1 MKSLTFSDA
10 LALCSECSDP
20 THSLVFYLSIAF
32 GILFLVMLIVN
43 LYLCCAMSRYG
54 GITYR
59 RKTSTTSNSSSDS
72 NSDDVSKNST
82 VPRSEKTTSPG
93 KSFSSG
99 SIDTWYGYSEW
110 TFYAIT
116 DLINYIFSLQQIWWI
131 QSWWCNSHKNLTRTS
146 MLELHLI
153 KDPNMGQGITTP
165 KFRSLYYSKIPYEP
179 FDNILLKTL
188 YP

>member
-1 MKSLTFSDA
+1 MASYSVFVVEPGEDIGNVLRHRGIHTHTNKKIHTRELSIQNSLMKSLTFSDA

-99 SIDTWYGYSEW
+99 SIDT
-110 TFYAIT
+110 
-116 DLINYIFSLQQIWWI
+116 
-131 QSWWCNSHKNLTRTS
+131 
-146 MLELHLI
+146 
-153 KDPNMGQGITTP
+153 
-165 KFRSLYYSKIPYEP
+165 
-179 FDNILLKTL
+179 
-188 YP
+188 

>member
-1 MKSLTFSDA
+1 MASYSFFVVEPGEDIGNVLRHRGYIYSYKYNRELFTENSLMKSLTFSDA

-99 SIDTWYGYSEW
+99 SIDT
-110 TFYAIT
+110 
-116 DLINYIFSLQQIWWI
+116 
-131 QSWWCNSHKNLTRTS
+131 
-146 MLELHLI
+146 
-153 KDPNMGQGITTP
+153 
-165 KFRSLYYSKIPYEP
+165 
-179 FDNILLKTL
+179 
-188 YP
+188 

>member
-1 MKSLTFSDA
+1 MHTSNTRKLFIENSLLKSLTFSDA

-32 GILFLVMLIVN
+32 GTLFLVMLIVN

-99 SIDTWYGYSEW
+99 LID
-110 TFYAIT
+110 
-116 DLINYIFSLQQIWWI
+116 N
-131 QSWWCNSHKNLTRTS
+131 
-146 MLELHLI
+146 
-153 KDPNMGQGITTP
+153 
-165 KFRSLYYSKIPYEP
+165 
-179 FDNILLKTL
+179 
-188 YP
+188 

>member
-1 MKSLTFSDA
+1 MDDDPQSDALTEQPGDGALMASYSVFVVEPGEDIGNVLRPRGIYTHTCNNRKLLIENSLLKSLFFSDA

-99 SIDTWYGYSEW
+99 LID
-110 TFYAIT
+110 
-116 DLINYIFSLQQIWWI
+116 N
-131 QSWWCNSHKNLTRTS
+131 
-146 MLELHLI
+146 
-153 KDPNMGQGITTP
+153 
-165 KFRSLYYSKIPYEP
+165 
-179 FDNILLKTL
+179 
-188 YP
+188 

>member
-93 KSFSSG
+93 NSFTSG
-99 SIDTWYGYSEW
+99 SIDYYRGFS
-110 TFYAIT
+110 FSAIT

-153 KDPNMGQGITTP
+153 RDPNMGQGITTP